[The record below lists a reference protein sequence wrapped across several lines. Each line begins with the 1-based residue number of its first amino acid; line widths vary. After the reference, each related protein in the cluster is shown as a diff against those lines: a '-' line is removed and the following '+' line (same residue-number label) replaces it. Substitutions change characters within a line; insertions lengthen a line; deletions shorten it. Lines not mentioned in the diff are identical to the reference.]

1 MTPEQVS
8 SDPVQPTR
16 DLEAEIKARAAA
28 VLCEAGTLC
37 GWPAPNCN
45 AREGAEA
52 LYQAGLLAARSAP
65 GKAVDTPRAIACDED
80 NMPERIWAGDFD
92 ESGFGHCVAGMQG
105 GLYAEY
111 VRADLASVTAP
122 SGAEP
127 TADQELQE
135 VADGAWGDGPMRR
148 RAAFVELERRAT
160 VERANAAAPQ
170 AVPAEDIAV
179 LIQRLRDRAS
189 GYRSSR
195 FLTIPS
201 GLLDEAAAALTSL
214 SARLAAAEGII
225 KAGEDVGARMIEK
238 LRTSEAE
245 ASDLRRKLEETE
257 RDRDQVLLA
266 LDCYPAGARELH
278 AALTYDRHRA
288 EAAERKLEEARKALE
303 PFATENDVPPN
314 LPDDTRLTITFE
326 GQQVAHATFGD
337 FRRARALAASP
348 SALTDGGGDGR

>member
-201 GLLDEAAAALTSL
+201 GLLDEAAAALTL
-214 SARLAAAEGII
+214 LAAC
-225 KAGEDVGARMIEK
+225 
-238 LRTSEAE
+238 LRRERECYEHSEAE
-245 ASDLRRKLEETE
+245 ASDLRRKLEEA
-257 RDRDQVLLA
+257 DRRIAKLEADLA
-266 LDCYPAGARELH
+266 FADEQSAKVEALIEPHVKWDEPQTHEAGAIRICAMRDGPCPHGLH
-278 AALTYDRHRA
+278 CPYVGDSYMGYPC
-288 EAAERKLEEARKALE
+288 K
-303 PFATENDVPPN
+303 
-314 LPDDTRLTITFE
+314 E
-326 GQQVAHATFGD
+326 GWNG
-337 FRRARALAASP
+337 ALAASP
-348 SALTDGGGDGR
+348 SAQTDGGGDGR